1 MDPFYELC
9 KRRVVG
15 SGLADNRD
23 EIGDLYRNNVLY
35 QRGYGFSEEYDFS
48 DTYGV
53 GFGDV
58 IMQLLRAAGPVLKQG
73 LTSGLKMLGNTAVNT
88 AANIAQDAI
97 AGQNMKNSAKK
108 HVTAAAEQV
117 FAKAPGI
124 VTELIKKRTAEKR
137 KANSRPSAGKL
148 VASARR
154 RRTLEEYPALKNL
167 S

>member
-9 KRRVVG
+9 QRRVVG
-15 SGLADNRD
+15 SGLGDRN
-23 EIGDLYRNNVLY
+23 EIGEVYRNNILH
-35 QRGYGFSEEYDFS
+35 QRGYGFSDEYDFS

-53 GFGDV
+53 GFGDA
-58 IMQLLRAAGPVLKQG
+58 IMQFLRVAGPVLKKG

-97 AGQNMKNSAKK
+97 AGQNVKDSARK
-108 HVTAAAEQV
+108 HASAAAEEV
-117 FAKAPGI
+117 FAKAPAI

-154 RRTLEEYPALKNL
+154 RRTLEEYPALGKL
-167 S
+167 F